1 MDYVGYER
9 DTQVGKTE
17 RVGGVLQLVAGLGQG
32 VCGIWHASGIGGS
45 NFFPPGCSMM
55 R

>member
-1 MDYVGYER
+1 MASGRGMGKDYMDYVGYER

-32 VCGIWHASGIGGS
+32 VSDEALSAA
-45 NFFPPGCSMM
+45 
-55 R
+55 